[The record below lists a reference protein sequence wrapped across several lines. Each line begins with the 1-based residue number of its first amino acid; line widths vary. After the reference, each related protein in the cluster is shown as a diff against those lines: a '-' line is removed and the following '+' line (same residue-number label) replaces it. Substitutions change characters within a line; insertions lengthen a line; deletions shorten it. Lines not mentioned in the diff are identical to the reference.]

1 MSTPVRA
8 VARSDLQSANGAV
21 VAVLALIALVG
32 ACQFS
37 DATGLWDQ
45 WRGSYTYS
53 HGILILLMLPW
64 LVWRQRD
71 GLAFEGRTPLLASG
85 LALFCVELLSMFAHG
100 AHVDVVTY
108 ALLPVLA
115 WLGVL
120 ILLGPSSAHRL
131 AFPFAWFWCAVSL
144 WDVLGPVLQ
153 RATAVMDSYGLAV
166 LGIPA
171 LRVGNTIT
179 VPAGT
184 FEVAAACSGLNFFVV
199 AITIATLLGH
209 LERWKLGR
217 RLAVIGAAA
226 LVAVVSNWLRVCII
240 IAAGQWSD
248 MHSSLVTE
256 GHYGFGWWL
265 FAISLSI
272 FLWAVRRTN
281 RSAEV
286 PDSRY
291 FGPVA
296 QWSAIL
302 PRAALVVLLVGAV
315 AAIAAF
321 RGVPGDS
328 LPRATVRLPAA
339 RGVWSGPRPTETAW
353 RPEFAGA
360 SSRDVGAYDGP
371 AGSVVV
377 DLTFYARQGRGAK
390 LIGYPSNPDGPPGS
404 TVLERRM
411 RMLAAGSGTVGAVRE
426 MVVETGRRQRWR
438 VWQWFQ
444 AGPTTTASEIRM
456 KLHEGWQAIVGG
468 GGSAAVSLAVACA
481 DECRGD
487 QETATLSGFAADMQD
502 LLVGAAAGGARP

>member
-21 VAVLALIALVG
+21 GSVLALIALVV
-32 ACQFS
+32 ACHFS
-37 DATGLWDQ
+37 DATGLWEQ

-53 HGILILLMLPW
+53 HGILILIVIPW

-71 GLAFEGRTPLLASG
+71 SLSFEARAPLLIGG
-85 LALFCVELLSMFAHG
+85 LALLCVELLSMFAHG

-108 ALLPVLA
+108 ALFPVMA

-120 ILLGPSSAHRL
+120 ILLGPASARRL

-144 WDVLGPVLQ
+144 WDVLGPALQ

-217 RLAVIGAAA
+217 RLVVIGAAA
-226 LVAVVSNWLRVCII
+226 LLAVVSNWLRVCII
-240 IAAGQWSD
+240 VAAGQWSD

-265 FAISLSI
+265 FAISLSV
-272 FLWAVRRTN
+272 FLWAVRRWD
-281 RSAEV
+281 RSTPV
-286 PDSRY
+286 PDAAYGGAFASRS
-291 FGPVA
+291 V
-296 QWSAIL
+296 IL
-302 PRAALVVLLVGAV
+302 PRAALVVLLIGSVPAIGALRDG
-315 AAIAAF
+315 A
-321 RGVPGDS
+321 GDS

-339 RGVWSGPRPTETAW
+339 RGAWSGPRPTDAAW
-353 RPEFAGA
+353 RPEFVGA
-360 SSRDVGAYDGP
+360 SIRDVGAYDGP

-377 DLTFYARQGRGAK
+377 DVTFYAHQGRGAK

-404 TVLERRM
+404 TVVERRI
-411 RMLAAGSGTVGAVRE
+411 RTLAAGSGAAGTVRE
-426 MVVETGRRQRWR
+426 IVVETGAQQRWR

-444 AGPTTTASEIRM
+444 VGPVVTASPLRM
-456 KLHEGWQAIVGG
+456 KLREGWQAVVGG

-487 QETATLSGFAADMQD
+487 REAAILTAFATDMRD
-502 LLVGAAAGGARP
+502 SLVAAAAAGAVP